1 MANYNKFKSTAFNGT
16 VYSDTF
22 DSLNNSVTISNPTG
36 TTTVLGNINL
46 NSVSNTNGCVQND
59 LSTGSDCVIGGQL
72 SVNSDFHSVSNVYA
86 NNIYA
91 NNVYCKNQWIGF
103 LYINTLTIPI
113 LNKSNYD
120 ITTTYTNL
128 NLQTLFYNN
137 SNTTYILLNPQYSIS
152 FYNCINSIVQT
163 VDNTNNT
170 NILYQQLTLSTNY
183 IIKYIVKL
191 NNFII

>member
-1 MANYNKFKSTAFNGT
+1 MYNKYKSTRFYGP
-16 VYSDTF
+16 VYGDTF
-22 DSLNNSVTISNPTG
+22 DSVDNNITISNASG
-36 TTTVLGNINL
+36 TTTILGNVNL
-46 NSVSNTNGCVQND
+46 NSVSNTNECVQND

-72 SVNSDFHSVSNVYA
+72 SVNSDFHSSS
-86 NNIYA
+86 NIYA
-91 NNVYCKNQWIGF
+91 NTIYCNNIYNNYQWIGF

-120 ITTTYTNL
+120 VTKTYTNL

-137 SNTTYILLNPQYSIS
+137 NSTTYILLNPKYSIS
-152 FYNCINSIVQT
+152 FYGITNNIVQT

-170 NILYQQLTLSTNY
+170 NILYQQLTFSTNY
-183 IIKYIVKL
+183 IIKYVIKL